1 MKRQDYLKPAMLVV
15 KMGGV
20 ETLLTGSEESGGS
33 APPIKGETE
42 GGGGLE
48 YGGDTKP
55 DQKYEPW

>member
-20 ETLLTGSEESGGS
+20 ETLLADSGESGS
-33 APPIKGETE
+33 STIPIKGETGDGE
-42 GGGGLE
+42 GLD

-55 DQKYEPW
+55 GQEYEPW